1 MNQAWHRIVNRVTIA
16 AVALTLVMS
25 LVPQVVVSQ
34 EPPPEERERRRG
46 EMPRPPTPEPS
57 PTRTWQVR
65 ASPQANLWF
74 HSLAVIAADQP
85 GPLGLY
91 SAEYARHVREVKQER
106 GVYPTPLDSIASD
119 LRTAIG
125 DGRTLESLHFVP
137 LYFPEAT
144 PERMF
149 GALLAVAKRRTNDSA
164 LAGRDVRFGV
174 AVMAQAFED
183 GKARRLL
190 ERLAGVVEREWT
202 LFYRQY
208 WEDSRAREDS
218 IAVAMQEIWDRD
230 FAPGLR
236 PLLERRRLTGG
247 IVMPS
252 PALGPEGRIVDVREL
267 DPGDQVVAVQ
277 EPLLAT
283 GPDAAV
289 FAFLK
294 ELCFLLVDD
303 RKLNPDSL
311 TVDERENLRR
321 TAAVRCGALLLEFYA
336 PAQVG
341 RYRRAFLDAV
351 GAEESTTVAA
361 FERVY
366 FLDPALYRRL
376 RDQIRSR

>member
-1 MNQAWHRIVNRVTIA
+1 M
-16 AVALTLVMS
+16 
-25 LVPQVVVSQ
+25 VVSVGAAQVARAQ
-34 EPPPEERERRRG
+34 EPPPPECG
-46 EMPRPPTPEPS
+46 EHPPDSVRPPTPEP
-57 PTRTWQVR
+57 PPIRTWQVR
-65 ASPQANLWF
+65 ASPQTNLWF
-74 HSLAVIAADQP
+74 HALAVVAADQP

-106 GVYPTPLDSIASD
+106 GVYPTPLDSVASE
-119 LRTAIG
+119 LRAEIG
-125 DGRTLESLHFVP
+125 DGRRLESLHFAP
-137 LYFPEAT
+137 LYFPEAA
-144 PERMF
+144 PERMLR
-149 GALLAVAKRRTNDSA
+149 ALQAVAKRRSNDSA
-164 LAGRDVRFGV
+164 LAGRDVGFG
-174 AVMAQAFED
+174 AAIMAQAFQD

-190 ERLAGVVEREWT
+190 EALAEAVEHEWT

-208 WEDSRAREDS
+208 WEDSQAQQDS
-218 IAVAMQEIWDRD
+218 MVAAMQAMWDRD
-230 FAPGLR
+230 LAPGLQ

-252 PALGPEGRIVDVREL
+252 PALGPEGRIVDLREL
-267 DPGDQVVAVQ
+267 EPTDQVVAVQ
-277 EPLLAT
+277 MPLLAT
-283 GPDAAV
+283 GPDASV

-311 TVDERENLRR
+311 TVDDREDLRR

-336 PAQVG
+336 PAYVG

-366 FLDPALYRRL
+366 ALDPALYRRL
-376 RDQIRSR
+376 REQIRSR